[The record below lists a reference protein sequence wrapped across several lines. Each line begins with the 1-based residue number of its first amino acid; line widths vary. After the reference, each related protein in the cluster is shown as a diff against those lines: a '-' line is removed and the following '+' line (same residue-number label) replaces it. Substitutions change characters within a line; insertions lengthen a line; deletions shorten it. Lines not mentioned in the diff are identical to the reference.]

1 MFSTLWLAWNEVE
14 EPVTLHPCQS
24 VSAAGSQNVIRMR
37 AMAGVSAGDPDAA
50 CQDIVPEHLGYH
62 LCHPSSPLLQALQY
76 LSPFYC
82 TWRPCLCA
90 CRNTHA
96 SQLGASATLQPCH
109 LLRMKAQ
116 TLLNV

>member
-82 TWRPCLCA
+82 TWRLCLCA
-90 CRNTHA
+90 CRNTDA